1 MAISILI
8 VDDSALARHV
18 LTEILSKIPDFKV
31 LGAAQDP
38 LVARGMIKEL
48 NPDVITLDVEMP
60 RMDGLVFLENLMRL
74 RPTPVIM
81 VSSLTTRGAD
91 VTLRAL
97 ELGAVDFVAKP
108 ALGLADGLRKHAGE
122 LAAKIRI
129 AANARVQPLT
139 QSPGQSK
146 PTLASL
152 SAKGTGYRTTHKVI
166 AMGASTGGT
175 EALREVIQVLPADM
189 PAIVVTQ
196 HIPESFS
203 RPFADRMNKVS
214 AMTVL
219 QAEDQSPILPGH
231 VYVAPG
237 SHHMEVV
244 RSGARWLVRLLD
256 TPPVNRHR
264 PAVDV
269 MFDSV
274 VDACGT
280 NAMGVL
286 LTGMGADGAQG
297 LLRLRQGGAHTVA
310 QDEESSVVWGMP
322 GAAVKLGAAA
332 QVLNLRDIPQ
342 AMLDW
347 VRGSG

>member
-1 MAISILI
+1 MSVKILI

-18 LTEILSKIPDFKV
+18 LTEILSEVPDFEV

-38 LVARGMIKEL
+38 LVAREMIKQL

-60 RMDGLVFLENLMRL
+60 KMDGLVFLENLMRL
-74 RPTPVIM
+74 RPTPVVM
-81 VSSLTTRGAD
+81 VSSLTTKGAD
-91 VTLRAL
+91 VTLRAM
-97 ELGAVDFVAKP
+97 ELGAVDFVSKP
-108 ALGLADGLRKHAGE
+108 ALGLADGLRKHAKD
-122 LAAKIRI
+122 LAEKIRV
-129 AANARVQPLT
+129 ASQAKLQPLRHDPDAAQKT
-139 QSPGQSK
+139 R
-146 PTLASL
+146 ASL
-152 SAKGTGYRTTHKVI
+152 SSKGTGYSTTYKLI

-175 EALREVIQVLPADM
+175 EALREVIQVLPADT

-203 RPFADRMNKVS
+203 RPFAERMDKAS
-214 AMTVL
+214 AMSVT
-219 QAEDQSPILPGH
+219 QAEDNMPILPGH

-244 RSGARWLVRLLD
+244 RSGARWHTRLLD
-256 TPPVNRHR
+256 TAPVNRHR

-274 VDACGT
+274 IESCGS
-280 NAMGVL
+280 NALGVL
-286 LTGMGADGAQG
+286 LTGMGADGAAG
-297 LLRLRQGGAHTVA
+297 LLRMRQSGAHTIA
-310 QDEESSVVWGMP
+310 QDEASSVVWGMP

-332 QVLNLRDIPQ
+332 QVLNLYDIPA

-347 VRGSG
+347 VRKSR

>member
-1 MAISILI
+1 MSIRILI

-18 LTEILSKIPDFKV
+18 LTEILSEVPDFEV
-31 LGAAQDP
+31 LGAAPDP
-38 LVARGMIKEL
+38 LAARDMIKQL

-60 RMDGLVFLENLMRL
+60 KMDGLVFLENLMRL
-74 RPTPVIM
+74 RPTPVVM
-81 VSSLTTRGAD
+81 VSSLTTKGAD
-91 VTLRAL
+91 VTLRAM

-108 ALGLADGLRKHAGE
+108 ALGLADGLRKHARD
-122 LAAKIRI
+122 LAEKIRV
-129 AANARVQPLT
+129 ASQAKLQPLRLDPDAAQKT
-139 QSPGQSK
+139 R
-146 PTLASL
+146 ASL
-152 SAKGTGYRTTHKVI
+152 SSKGTGYSTTYKLI

-175 EALREVIQVLPADM
+175 EALREVIQVLPADT

-203 RPFADRMNKVS
+203 RPFAERMDKAS
-214 AMTVL
+214 AMSVT
-219 QAEDQSPILPGH
+219 QAEDNMPILPGH

-237 SHHMEVV
+237 SHHLEVV
-244 RSGARWLVRLLD
+244 RSGARWLTRLLD

-274 VDACGT
+274 IEACGS
-280 NAMGVL
+280 NALGVL
-286 LTGMGADGAQG
+286 LTGMGADGAAG
-297 LLRLRQGGAHTVA
+297 LLRMRQSGAHTIA
-310 QDEESSVVWGMP
+310 QDEASSVVWGMP

-332 QVLNLRDIPQ
+332 QVLNLHDIPA

-347 VRGSG
+347 VRKSR